1 VTRRKPRPTE
11 RRPADD
17 AERSAREAC
26 ELLGLG
32 NDPVRLC
39 PADRLRVDMV
49 STLRLVIDHAGE
61 AVLAGGAADLTR
73 LVGAVDHLTK
83 LLPKAATEPV
93 SHRADPRKALLEM
106 ILQMRDRDEIA
117 DTAAEPSLR
126 SRIAELEAENAK
138 LRAAARAAPGAAP
151 VEAVPAAPANVVPM
165 KPPALAAPAPAAPA
179 APAYDY
185 DANTEW
191 KSYVNSDGSIS
202 PTPFGGSR
210 KYWGPV

>member
-1 VTRRKPRPTE
+1 MRKCSQRSQRRRQKPLLAGRESPTPRVGGKGPPDMTRRKPRPTE

-73 LVGAVDHLTK
+73 LVGAVDHLT
-83 LLPKAATEPV
+83 
-93 SHRADPRKALLEM
+93 
-106 ILQMRDRDEIA
+106 
-117 DTAAEPSLR
+117 
-126 SRIAELEAENAK
+126 
-138 LRAAARAAPGAAP
+138 
-151 VEAVPAAPANVVPM
+151 
-165 KPPALAAPAPAAPA
+165 
-179 APAYDY
+179 
-185 DANTEW
+185 
-191 KSYVNSDGSIS
+191 
-202 PTPFGGSR
+202 
-210 KYWGPV
+210 

>member
-1 VTRRKPRPTE
+1 MTKRKPTTE
-11 RRPADD
+11 RLRPKTDD
-17 AERSAREAC
+17 AERAAVEAC
-26 ELLGLG
+26 ELLGFG
-32 NDPVRLC
+32 NEPSRLC
-39 PADRLRVDMV
+39 ASDRLKVDLV
-49 STLRLVIDHAGE
+49 STLRLVIDHAGQVALE
-61 AVLAGGAADLTR
+61 GGTADIGR

-151 VEAVPAAPANVVPM
+151 VEAAPAALAANNVVPM
-165 KPPALAAPAPAAPA
+165 PRAPAPA

-191 KSYVNSDGSIS
+191 KSYVNSDASIRS
-202 PTPFGGSR
+202 TPRGGGHD
-210 KYWGPV
+210 WGPV